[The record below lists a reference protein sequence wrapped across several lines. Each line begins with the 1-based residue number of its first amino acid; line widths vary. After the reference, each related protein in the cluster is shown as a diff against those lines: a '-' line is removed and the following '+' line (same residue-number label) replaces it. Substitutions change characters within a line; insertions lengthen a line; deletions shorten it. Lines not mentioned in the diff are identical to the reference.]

1 MLSIENKNAGR
12 RPRPALTSTV
22 EDFIATLG
30 ILHPLALRKAEA
42 NRAEVIALAQPRGAT
57 SIGPMIGV
65 IASPQA
71 II

>member
-1 MLSIENKNAGR
+1 MLPIKNKSAGR

-30 ILHPLALRKAEA
+30 ILHPLALLKA

-65 IASPQA
+65 IASPQK

>member
-30 ILHPLALRKAEA
+30 ILHPLALRKVETY
-42 NRAEVIALAQPRGAT
+42 RAEVIALAQPRGAT

-71 II
+71 TI